1 MKTRNDRAILATKYY
16 ATKPPGTSGGKK
28 LPPAPTKGGKK
39 VTTKKSATYGLP
51 LKIKVHTP
59 KPKHIFDVTHYEDEK
74 MVGVLMS
81 YKAAAVITW
90 LLGECKAGNDTGDWM
105 RKLNAIDPVDDWH
118 GEICSGWV
126 ESRSAYDFKDFLE
139 D

>member
-1 MKTRNDRAILATKYY
+1 M
-16 ATKPPGTSGGKK
+16 
-28 LPPAPTKGGKK
+28 
-39 VTTKKSATYGLP
+39 TTKRSVPYGLP

-59 KPKHIFDVTHYEDEK
+59 APKHIFDVTHYEDEK

>member
-1 MKTRNDRAILATKYY
+1 MKPRNDRAILATKYY
-16 ATKPPGTSGGKK
+16 ATKPPGTKGGKK
-28 LPPAPTKGGKK
+28 LPPATTKGGGRIMS
-39 VTTKKSATYGLP
+39 VPSLTPRRRSAVVP
-51 LKIKVHTP
+51 A
-59 KPKHIFDVTHYEDEK
+59 PKHIFDVTHYEDEK

-105 RKLNAIDPVDDWH
+105 AKLNAIDPVDDWH
-118 GEICSGWV
+118 DEICSGWMD
-126 ESRSAYDFKDFLE
+126 SRSAYDFKDFLE